1 MRSESTRARKL
12 PGSYQVAL
20 IAVLALTGAG
30 FGLGA
35 AGYRINATN
44 SLPPGIW
51 KVVALDS
58 PPAHGD
64 IVSVCPPAV
73 KALED
78 AKSRGYLHTGTC
90 SGWFEPLFKPVAAVP
105 GDTVTVTPEGLRVNG
120 APIANS
126 IALAVDGNGA
136 ELPHLAAGKYV
147 VGAGEIWVVS
157 AYNRWSFDSRYFG
170 PVSLASVQGRAIPV
184 LVQVVPPEWR

>member
-1 MRSESTRARKL
+1 MAADRAVVSPYARSTAIKRRVWSGRPVRSESTRARKL

-90 SGWFEPLFKPVAAVP
+90 S
-105 GDTVTVTPEGLRVNG
+105 
-120 APIANS
+120 
-126 IALAVDGNGA
+126 
-136 ELPHLAAGKYV
+136 
-147 VGAGEIWVVS
+147 
-157 AYNRWSFDSRYFG
+157 
-170 PVSLASVQGRAIPV
+170 
-184 LVQVVPPEWR
+184 